1 MGLYALGKTAA
12 IAAIEAAVDA
22 RVVTGADGFKSVDLQ
37 SLHQWLYEQANTIIS
52 SDVAAPNKEA
62 ARGVLTTID
71 VVPYGNRLTNAY
83 TLSTWRDS
91 PDFPSTAALS
101 RSQSFVDAVVGAKQE
116 LERVAAAIEADY
128 VQIANEL
135 PQVLSAVYAENNIA
149 DGMPPVEDRVVE
161 TRFYVYTHVNDIGE
175 ESAPSP
181 VSEMVELDQ
190 RDTVNLSIVAAP
202 SGRNI
207 DRWRFYR
214 SNVGTQNAAFQ
225 FISEGPIGTT
235 SGTDAM
241 LSSQLG
247 EVIPTTTWAEP
258 PSGLRGLVN
267 MPNGVMAGYVDNYV
281 AFCEPFVAYAWP
293 VEYQI
298 TTEFPIVAL
307 GVFGQTLVVFHKGG
321 VDYISGADSAS
332 MSMQKDVSKQA
343 CISPRSVV
351 EVDGGVVFAS
361 ADGLCL
367 ASQQGVQVL
376 TAGKINR
383 QDWQALGLTN
393 AHCAYSEGTVYLYG
407 LALNKIWYMNLPTGK
422 IGEVTFAQD
431 YSAVYVD
438 RTTDSVYGANGTN
451 VFKLFS
457 LSPPVRVGVWKS
469 KVQVVPSQTG
479 FAWLAV
485 ESDFADGPVTV
496 RWYGDGVLRY
506 TATVASRVPVRLP
519 VGRWLEHEIEVE
531 GSSRLN
537 KVTLA
542 SSGDE
547 LRAA

>member
-37 SLHQWLYEQANTIIS
+37 SLHQWLYEQATTVIS

-135 PQVLSAVYAENNIA
+135 PQVLSAVYAENNMA
-149 DGMPPVEDRVVE
+149 DGMPPVEDRLVE
-161 TRFYVYTHVNDIGE
+161 TRFYVYTHVNDMGE

-343 CISPRSVV
+343 CISPSSVV

-367 ASQQGVQVL
+367 ASSQGVQVL
-376 TAGKINR
+376 TAGKFTR
-383 QDWQALGLTN
+383 TDWLT
-393 AHCAYSEGTVYLYG
+393 AVGASTIFCAYSEGTVFVYGFSGGEIFYLN
-407 LALNKIWYMNLPTGK
+407 LASGK
-422 IGEVTFAQD
+422 IGQVTFAQN

-438 RTTDSVYGANGTN
+438 RTTDAIYGSNGTSVY
-451 VFKLFS
+451 KLFAS
-457 LSPPVRVGVWKS
+457 GKRTGIWKS
-469 KVQVVPSQTG
+469 KLQVMPSQTG

-506 TATVASRVPVRLP
+506 TATVANRTPVRLP
-519 VGRWLEHEIEVE
+519 VGRWLEHEVEVE
-531 GSSRLN
+531 SASWLN

>member
-52 SDVAAPNKEA
+52 SDVAAPNQEA

-71 VVPYGNRLTNAY
+71 VVPYGSRLTNAY

-135 PQVLSAVYAENNIA
+135 PQVLSAVYAENNMA
-149 DGMPPVEDRVVE
+149 DGTPPVEDRVVE
-161 TRFYVYTHVNDIGE
+161 TRFYVYTHVNDMGE

-267 MPNGVMAGYVDNYV
+267 MPNGVMAGYVDNFV

-367 ASQQGVQVL
+367 ASSQGVQVL
-376 TAGKINR
+376 TAGKFTR
-383 QDWQALGLTN
+383 TDWLT
-393 AHCAYSEGTVYLYG
+393 AVGASTIFCAYSEGTVFVYGFSGGEIFYLN
-407 LALNKIWYMNLPTGK
+407 LASGK
-422 IGEVTFAQD
+422 IGQVTFAQN

-438 RTTDSVYGANGTN
+438 RTTDAIYGSNGTSVY
-451 VFKLFS
+451 KLFAS
-457 LSPPVRVGVWKS
+457 GKRTGIWKS
-469 KVQVVPSQTG
+469 KLQVMPSQTG

-506 TATVASRVPVRLP
+506 TATVANRTPVRLP
-519 VGRWLEHEIEVE
+519 VGRWLEHEVEVE
-531 GSSRLN
+531 SASWLN

>member
-52 SDVAAPNKEA
+52 SDVATPNQEA

-91 PDFPSTAALS
+91 PDFPGTAALS

-135 PQVLSAVYAENNIA
+135 PQVLSAVYAENNMA
-149 DGMPPVEDRVVE
+149 DGTPPVEDRVVE
-161 TRFYVYTHVNDIGE
+161 TRFYVYTHVNDMGE

-367 ASQQGVQVL
+367 ASSQGVQVL
-376 TAGKINR
+376 TAGKFTR
-383 QDWQALGLTN
+383 TDWLT
-393 AHCAYSEGTVYLYG
+393 AVGTSTIFCAYSEGTVLVYGFGGGEIFYLN
-407 LALNKIWYMNLPTGK
+407 LASGK
-422 IGEVTFAQD
+422 IGQVTFAQN

-438 RTTDSVYGANGTN
+438 RTTDSIYGANGTN

-457 LSPPVRVGVWKS
+457 SGKRTGIWKS
-469 KVQVVPSQTG
+469 KLQVMPSQTG

-506 TATVASRVPVRLP
+506 TATVANRTPVRLP
-519 VGRWLEHEIEVE
+519 VGRWLEHEVEVE
-531 GSSRLN
+531 SASWLN

>member
-1 MGLYALGKTAA
+1 MGLYAMGKAAA

-22 RVVTGADGFKSVDLQ
+22 RVTTGTDGFKVFNLQ
-37 SLHQWLYEQANTIIS
+37 SMQQWLYDQAITVIT
-52 SDVAAPNKEA
+52 SDVAPANQEA
-62 ARGVLTTID
+62 ARGVLSTVD
-71 VVPYGNRLTNAY
+71 VVPIGNAMVNAY
-83 TLSTWRDS
+83 ALTAWRGA
-91 PDFPSTAALS
+91 PDYPSATNIAAS
-101 RSQSFVDAVVGAKQE
+101 AGFVDAVVVAKQE
-116 LERVAAAIEADY
+116 LERIAAGIEADY
-128 VQIANEL
+128 VKIAEEL
-135 PQVLSAVYAENNIA
+135 PTVLSKAYAENDMGA
-149 DGMPPVEDRVVE
+149 GMPKTEERLVE
-161 TRFYVYTHVNDIGE
+161 TRFYVYTHVNDLGE

-181 VSEMVELDQ
+181 VSELVEVDQ
-190 RDTVNLSIVAAP
+190 RDTVNISISAP
-202 SGRNI
+202 PTGRNI
-207 DRWRFYR
+207 NRWRFYR
-214 SNVGTQNAAFQ
+214 SSVATQGAQFQ
-225 FISEGPIGTT
+225 FLAEGPIGTL
-235 SGTDAM
+235 SGTDSIRPEQM
-241 LSSQLG
+241 G
-247 EVIPTTTWAEP
+247 EVVPTTTWAEP
-258 PSGLRGLVN
+258 PEKLRGLVN

-367 ASQQGVQVL
+367 ASSQGVQVL

-393 AHCAYSEGTVYLYG
+393 AHCAFSEGTVYVYG
-407 LALNKIWYMNLPTGK
+407 LASPHIWCMNLPTGK
-422 IGEVTFAQD
+422 IGEVTFAQG

-438 RTTDSVYGANGTN
+438 RTTDSIYGANGTS
-451 VFKLFS
+451 VYKLFS
-457 LSPPVRVGVWKS
+457 GGKRTGVWKS
-469 KVQVVPSQTG
+469 KLQVMPSQTG

-496 RWYGDGVLRY
+496 RWYGDKVLRH
-506 TATVASRVPVRLP
+506 TATVSSRTPVRLP
-519 VGRWLEHEIEVE
+519 VGRWLEHEVEVE
-531 GSSRLN
+531 SASWLN

>member
-37 SLHQWLYEQANTIIS
+37 SLHQWLYEQATTVIS
-52 SDVAAPNKEA
+52 SDVAAPNQEA

-71 VVPYGNRLTNAY
+71 VVPHGNRLTNAY

-135 PQVLSAVYAENNIA
+135 PQVLSAVYAENNMA

-161 TRFYVYTHVNDIGE
+161 TRVYVYTHVKDMGD

-190 RDTVNLSIVAAP
+190 RDTVNLSISAAP

-225 FISEGPIGTT
+225 FIAEGPIGTT

-258 PSGLRGLVN
+258 PSRLRGLVN

-343 CISPRSVV
+343 CIAPSSVV

-367 ASQQGVQVL
+367 ASPQGVQVL
-376 TAGKINR
+376 TAGKFTR
-383 QDWQALGLTN
+383 TDWQIAVGASTIF
-393 AHCAYSEGTVYLYG
+393 CAYSEGNVFVYGFSGGEIFYLN
-407 LALNKIWYMNLPTGK
+407 LASGK
-422 IGEVTFAQD
+422 IGQVTFAQN

-438 RTTDSVYGANGTN
+438 RTTDAIYGANGTN
-451 VFKLFS
+451 VYELFS
-457 LSPPVRVGVWKS
+457 SGKRTGIWKS
-469 KVQVVPSQTG
+469 KLQVMPSQTG

-485 ESDFADGPVTV
+485 ESDFSDGPATV

-506 TATVASRVPVRLP
+506 TATVANRTPVRLP
-519 VGRWLEHEIEVE
+519 AGRWLEHEVEVE
-531 GSSRLN
+531 SASWLN

>member
-52 SDVAAPNKEA
+52 SDVATPNQEA

-91 PDFPSTAALS
+91 PDFPSTAASS

-135 PQVLSAVYAENNIA
+135 PQVLSAVYAENNMA

-161 TRFYVYTHVNDIGE
+161 TRFYVYTHVNDMGE

-267 MPNGVMAGYVDNYV
+267 MPNGVMAGYVDNFV

-367 ASQQGVQVL
+367 ASSQGVQVL
-376 TAGKINR
+376 TAGKFTR
-383 QDWQALGLTN
+383 TDWLT
-393 AHCAYSEGTVYLYG
+393 AVGASTIFCAYSEGTVFVYGFSGGEIFYLN
-407 LALNKIWYMNLPTGK
+407 LASGK
-422 IGEVTFAQD
+422 IGQVTFAQN

-438 RTTDSVYGANGTN
+438 RTIDAIYGSNGTSVY
-451 VFKLFS
+451 KLFAS
-457 LSPPVRVGVWKS
+457 GVRTGIWKS
-469 KVQVVPSQTG
+469 KLQVMPAQTG

-496 RWYGDGVLRY
+496 RWYGDKVLRH
-506 TATVASRVPVRLP
+506 TATVSSREPVRLP
-519 VGRWLEHEIEVE
+519 VGRWLEHEVEVE
-531 GSSRLN
+531 SASWLN

>member
-52 SDVAAPNKEA
+52 SDVAAPNQEA
-62 ARGVLTTID
+62 ARGVMTTID
-71 VVPYGNRLTNAY
+71 VVPYGSRLTNAY

-135 PQVLSAVYAENNIA
+135 PQVLSAVYAENNMA
-149 DGMPPVEDRVVE
+149 DGTPPVEDRVVE
-161 TRFYVYTHVNDIGE
+161 TRFYVYTHVNDMGE

-181 VSEMVELDQ
+181 VSEMAELDQ

-367 ASQQGVQVL
+367 ASSQGVQVL
-376 TAGKINR
+376 TAGKFTR
-383 QDWQALGLTN
+383 TDWLT
-393 AHCAYSEGTVYLYG
+393 AVGASTIFCAYSEGTVFVYGFSGGEIFYLN
-407 LALNKIWYMNLPTGK
+407 LASGK
-422 IGEVTFAQD
+422 IGQVTFAQN

-438 RTTDSVYGANGTN
+438 RTTDAIYGSNGTSVY
-451 VFKLFS
+451 KLFAS
-457 LSPPVRVGVWKS
+457 GKRTGIWKS
-469 KVQVVPSQTG
+469 KLQVMPSQTG

-485 ESDFADGPVTV
+485 ESDFADGPGTV

-506 TATVASRVPVRLP
+506 TATVANRTPVRLP
-519 VGRWLEHEIEVE
+519 VGRWLEHEVEVE
-531 GSSRLN
+531 SASWLN

>member
-37 SLHQWLYEQANTIIS
+37 SLHQWLYEQATTVIS

-62 ARGVLTTID
+62 ALGVLTTID

-101 RSQSFVDAVVGAKQE
+101 RSQLFVDAVVGAKQE

-135 PQVLSAVYAENNIA
+135 PQVLSAVYAENNMA

-367 ASQQGVQVL
+367 ASSQGVQVL
-376 TAGKINR
+376 TAGKFTR
-383 QDWQALGLTN
+383 TDWLIAVGTSTIF
-393 AHCAYSEGTVYLYG
+393 CAYSEGTVFVYGFSGGEIFYL
-407 LALNKIWYMNLPTGK
+407 NLTSGK
-422 IGEVTFAQD
+422 IGQATFAQN

-438 RTTDSVYGANGTN
+438 RTTDAIYGSNGTSVY
-451 VFKLFS
+451 KLFAS
-457 LSPPVRVGVWKS
+457 GKRTGIWKS
-469 KVQVVPSQTG
+469 KLQVMPSQTG

-531 GSSRLN
+531 SSSRLN

>member
-1 MGLYALGKTAA
+1 
-12 IAAIEAAVDA
+12 
-22 RVVTGADGFKSVDLQ
+22 
-37 SLHQWLYEQANTIIS
+37 
-52 SDVAAPNKEA
+52 
-62 ARGVLTTID
+62 
-71 VVPYGNRLTNAY
+71 
-83 TLSTWRDS
+83 
-91 PDFPSTAALS
+91 
-101 RSQSFVDAVVGAKQE
+101 
-116 LERVAAAIEADY
+116 
-128 VQIANEL
+128 
-135 PQVLSAVYAENNIA
+135 
-149 DGMPPVEDRVVE
+149 
-161 TRFYVYTHVNDIGE
+161 
-175 ESAPSP
+175 
-181 VSEMVELDQ
+181 
-190 RDTVNLSIVAAP
+190 
-202 SGRNI
+202 
-207 DRWRFYR
+207 
-214 SNVGTQNAAFQ
+214 
-225 FISEGPIGTT
+225 
-235 SGTDAM
+235 M

-267 MPNGVMAGYVDNYV
+267 MPNGVMAGYVDNFV

-376 TAGKINR
+376 TAGKFTR
-383 QDWQALGLTN
+383 TDWLT
-393 AHCAYSEGTVYLYG
+393 AVGASTIFCAYSEGTVFVYGFSGGEIFYLN
-407 LALNKIWYMNLPTGK
+407 LASGK
-422 IGEVTFAQD
+422 IGQVTFAQN

-438 RTTDSVYGANGTN
+438 RTTDAIYGSNGASVY
-451 VFKLFS
+451 KLFAS
-457 LSPPVRVGVWKS
+457 GVRTGIWKS
-469 KVQVVPSQTG
+469 KLQVMPSQTG

-496 RWYGDGVLRY
+496 RWYGDKVLRH
-506 TATVASRVPVRLP
+506 TATVSSREPVRLP
-519 VGRWLEHEIEVE
+519 VGRWLEHEVEVE
-531 GSSRLN
+531 SASWLN

>member
-52 SDVAAPNKEA
+52 SDVAAPNQEA

-135 PQVLSAVYAENNIA
+135 PQVLSAVYAENNMA

-161 TRFYVYTHVNDIGE
+161 TRFYVYTHVNDMGE

-225 FISEGPIGTT
+225 FIAEGPIGTT

-267 MPNGVMAGYVDNYV
+267 MPNGVMAGYVDNFV

-367 ASQQGVQVL
+367 ASSQGVQVL
-376 TAGKINR
+376 TAGKFTR
-383 QDWQALGLTN
+383 TDWLT
-393 AHCAYSEGTVYLYG
+393 AVGASTIFCAYSEGTVFVYGFSGGEIFYLN
-407 LALNKIWYMNLPTGK
+407 LASGK
-422 IGEVTFAQD
+422 IGQVTFAQN

-438 RTTDSVYGANGTN
+438 RTTDAIYGSNGTSVY
-451 VFKLFS
+451 KLFAS
-457 LSPPVRVGVWKS
+457 GKRTGIWKS
-469 KVQVVPSQTG
+469 KLQVMPSQTG

-506 TATVASRVPVRLP
+506 TATVANRTPVRLP
-519 VGRWLEHEIEVE
+519 VGRWLEHEVEVE
-531 GSSRLN
+531 SASWLN